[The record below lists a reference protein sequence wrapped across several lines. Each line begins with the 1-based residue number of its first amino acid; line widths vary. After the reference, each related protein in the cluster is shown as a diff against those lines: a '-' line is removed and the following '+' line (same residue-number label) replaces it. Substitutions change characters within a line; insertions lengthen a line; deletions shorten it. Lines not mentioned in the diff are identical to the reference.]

1 MLRMLE
7 HGQISA
13 HDAAQL
19 LDALEASAEPARDT
33 ASDKSRVRTIRLR
46 LTNLKSR
53 SQSQH
58 LNVVGTMPVSV
69 LRSALRFGTQLI
81 PQLNTNAA
89 RDLIR
94 SIDSGTTG
102 RLLDLQDLERGERLE
117 IFAE

>member
-7 HGQISA
+7 QGQISA
-13 HDAAQL
+13 YDAAQL
-19 LDALEASAEPARDT
+19 LDTLEASAEQHRERAT
-33 ASDKSRVRTIRLR
+33 DKSRVRTIRLR
-46 LTNLKSR
+46 LTSLKSR
-53 SQSQH
+53 TQTQH
-58 LNVVGTMPVSV
+58 LNVVGTLPVSV
-69 LRSALRFGTQLI
+69 LKSALRFGTQLI

-102 RLLDLQDLERGERLE
+102 RVLDLQDLERGERLE